1 MRALLAVAVVVVVI
15 LAVILGRM
23 LGVNSVFVA
32 AHTPAPASTITDP
45 TDPAQRSAVLAYARS
60 LTFAYDKGDA
70 SDQRQMA
77 TAGSG
82 TLRKDPYGPN
92 GEYHGQ
98 FDQNLLDTFGDSGIV
113 APQVDIHRSQPNDL
127 REGRI
132 QLRIDIIPGPGRTAK
147 DVREAVGFY
156 PGTSYVWVDRL
167 GPRGDTARAVIVP
180 ADTTIPAYVQ
190 PVHVYRTPLW
200 NLAVARWTPATCWSC
215 ESGGWCH

>member
-1 MRALLAVAVVVVVI
+1 MRAFLAVAVVVVVVI
-15 LAVILGRM
+15 LAVIFGRT
-23 LGVNSVFVA
+23 LGVRSVFGG
-32 AHTPAPASTITDP
+32 AHTPAPSSTITDP

-60 LTFAYDKGDA
+60 LTFAYDKGEA
-70 SDQRQMA
+70 
-77 TAGSG
+77 
-82 TLRKDPYGPN
+82 DPYGPN

-98 FDQNLLDTFGDSGIV
+98 FDRNLLDTFGDTGIV
-113 APQVDIHRSQPNDL
+113 APQVDIHRSQPSDL

-132 QLRIDIIPGPGRTAK
+132 QLRIDIIAGPGRTAK

-167 GPRGDTARAVIVP
+167 GPKGDTARAVIVP

-190 PVHVYRTPLW
+190 SIHVYRTPVW
-200 NLAVARWTPATCWSC
+200 NLAVARWTPVTCWSC